1 MSKLYLIQQKIT
13 NYILKKCNRIRIKP
27 ISSYIKNNIIRS
39 FTDEMSDKTSYELSK
54 PMRGR
59 KSTTITNY
67 AKRDSS
73 LDIIRN
79 DEDNYEV
86 VLPYQRIVK

>member
-1 MSKLYLIQQKIT
+1 MSELYLIQQKIT
-13 NYILKKCNRIRIKP
+13 NYILKKYNRIRIKP

-59 KSTTITNY
+59 KSTTTNY
-67 AKRDSS
+67 DKRDSS

-79 DEDNYEV
+79 DENNYEI

>member
-1 MSKLYLIQQKIT
+1 MSELYLIQQKIT
-13 NYILKKCNRIRIKP
+13 NYILKKYNRIRIKP
-27 ISSYIKNNIIRS
+27 ISSYTKNNIIRS

-59 KSTTITNY
+59 KTTTNY

-79 DEDNYEV
+79 DENNYEI